1 MGSSAGPALGAGA
14 GADAAPPQEL
24 GYDTDAPT
32 GNVFLM
38 SNVDQTM
45 ANTYEQTRDF
55 IMSMGFTEAEA
66 RTMITT
72 AVDFSTTQLVDGNW

>member
-1 MGSSAGPALGAGA
+1 
-14 GADAAPPQEL
+14 
-24 GYDTDAPT
+24 
-32 GNVFLM
+32 M

>member
-1 MGSSAGPALGAGA
+1 
-14 GADAAPPQEL
+14 
-24 GYDTDAPT
+24 
-32 GNVFLM
+32 
-38 SNVDQTM
+38 M

-72 AVDFSTTQLVDGNW
+72 AVDFSTTQLVDGNWGMVSTRPPRGAARAGSGAD

>member
-1 MGSSAGPALGAGA
+1 MVHGFTFK
-14 GADAAPPQEL
+14 DYITEL

>member
-1 MGSSAGPALGAGA
+1 
-14 GADAAPPQEL
+14 
-24 GYDTDAPT
+24 
-32 GNVFLM
+32 
-38 SNVDQTM
+38 M

-72 AVDFSTTQLVDGNW
+72 AVDFSTTQLVDGNWGMVSARGRRAARPAPGAERTD